1 MRRLLIIACAVVAGA
16 GVLGSAAGAMTV
28 EEALTALTALK
39 QYDFGGSEEVVSTLR
54 AATVGSHGD
63 AATRVRLRAGYTAVI
78 ESTAAYGAKDFAC
91 RQLALIGTQAEVP
104 ALGVMLTDDRL
115 SHIAR
120 YALAQI
126 GGAGA
131 DQTLLAAL
139 DRTSG
144 KTRLGIIHTLGNCRT
159 ATAVEP
165 LKNLLR
171 SEDAETACEA
181 ARSLGRIGGS
191 DAASALEVAMSSA
204 QGRIAEVT
212 ADSLL
217 ICADGLV
224 AGGDQ
229 AEAAQI
235 YERVFFDGPKPWIR
249 AAALRGLAMTGDG
262 RAAQRVGD
270 ALLSR
275 DRHVR
280 EAAARLVHEV
290 PGRAATFVFAERL
303 ARLPADEQ
311 VVLVRALAAR
321 GDKAA
326 LPAVAEAAA
335 SRDMSVR
342 VAALEV
348 IGRLG
353 DGTSVGL
360 LAERAVSSRGPEQAA
375 ARAALSALSGRDVA
389 ESVVREMKDAT
400 AAVRVELIDALRARR
415 SSRAI
420 GAIRVMAEDR
430 DAKVRAAAYR
440 AIGELGGDAD
450 IEPLAGLLVRNPS
463 DREDAARAMVSA
475 ARRVGAEREASLAVI
490 RELDSA
496 AGEALRVSLLG
507 VLGKMGDPSAL
518 GVLRAALADESE
530 RVRYVA
536 ITSLAGWPTGEP
548 ADDLL
553 KTAAT
558 DRNRTHRTLSLRG
571 YIDVVGRSTVSDEE
585 KLAMY
590 ESAMSLAGPAEKRQ
604 TLAGISQL
612 RVLAALE
619 AAARYLEDRD
629 VKNEAAMAAVKIAD
643 RLRIR
648 HAEPVREV
656 VIAVLDGDFSEAV
669 RNEAGRVLSQIEA
682 VRDCI
687 VDWEVSGPYTAEGK
701 GCSELFDMPF
711 APEMPEAG
719 AVWSAMPYYSDSPQ
733 AGYLDLLRALN
744 GGDNRVAYLRT
755 VIRSDADKTATL
767 EVFSD
772 DGVKVWLNG
781 EVVHANNV
789 LRPIPEQP
797 DRVGVRLRAGENT
810 LMLKVT
816 QNNMLWGAIVRIRGL
831 R

>member
-1 MRRLLIIACAVVAGA
+1 
-16 GVLGSAAGAMTV
+16 MTV
-28 EEALTALTALK
+28 EEALAALK
-39 QYDFGGSEEVVSTLR
+39 QYDFGGSEEVVGTLR

-63 AATRVRLRAGYTAVI
+63 AAARSRLRAGYVAVV
-78 ESTAAYGAKDFAC
+78 ESTASYGAKDFAC

-104 ALGVMLTDDRL
+104 ALRVMLTDDSL

-131 DQTLLAAL
+131 GEALLAAL
-139 DRTSG
+139 GQTSG

-159 ATAVEP
+159 AAAVEP
-165 LKNLLR
+165 LKNLLGL
-171 SEDAETACEA
+171 EDAETACEA
-181 ARSLGRIGGS
+181 ARSLGRIGGA
-191 DAASALEVAMSSA
+191 DAASALEGAMSRA
-204 QGRIAEVT
+204 QVRVAEVI

-217 ICADGLV
+217 VCADGLA
-224 AGGDQ
+224 AGGNQ
-229 AEAAQI
+229 VEAARI
-235 YERVFFDGPKPWIR
+235 YERVFFDGPKSWIR

-270 ALLSR
+270 ALLIR

-280 EAAARLVHEV
+280 ETAARLVQEV
-290 PGRAATFVFAERL
+290 PGRAATYAFAERL

-311 VVLVRALAAR
+311 VVLVQALAAR
-321 GDKAA
+321 GDRAA
-326 LPAVAEAAA
+326 LPAVVEAAA
-335 SRDMSVR
+335 SRDMLVR
-342 VAALEV
+342 VAALEA

-353 DGTSVGL
+353 DGTSVGI
-360 LAERAVSSRGPEQAA
+360 LAERAASSRGSEQTA

-400 AAVRVELIDALRARR
+400 ASVRVELIDALRARR

-420 GAIRVMAEDR
+420 GAIRVLAEDR
-430 DAKVRAAAYR
+430 DARVRAAAYR

-450 IEPLAGLLVRNPS
+450 IESLVGLLVRNAS
-463 DREDAARAMVSA
+463 DREDAARAVISV
-475 ARRVGAEREASLAVI
+475 ARRVAVERQASLAVI
-490 RELDSA
+490 GELDSA
-496 AGEALRVSLLG
+496 PGEALRVSLLG
-507 VLGKMGDPSAL
+507 VLGKLGDYSGL

-536 ITSLAGWPTGEP
+536 IASLAGWPTGEP

-553 KTAAT
+553 KAAAT
-558 DRNRTHRTLSLRG
+558 DRNRTHRALALRG

-585 KLAMY
+585 KLTMY
-590 ESAMSLAGPAEKRQ
+590 ESAMNLAGPAERRQ

-648 HAEPVREV
+648 HMERVREV
-656 VIAVLDGDFSEAV
+656 VITVLDGDFSEAV

-687 VDWEVSGPYTAEGK
+687 VDWEVSGPYMAEGK
-701 GCSELFDMPF
+701 GCSELFDVPF
-711 APEMPEAG
+711 APETPG
-719 AVWSAMPYYSDSPQ
+719 ADAAWSAMPYYSDSPQ
-733 AGYLDLLRALN
+733 PGYLDLLRALN

-755 VIRSDADKTATL
+755 VVRSDADKTARL
-767 EVFSD
+767 DVFSD

-797 DRVGVRLRAGENT
+797 DRVEVRLKAGENA

-816 QNNMLWGAIVRIRGL
+816 QNNQPWGAIVRIRGL

>member
-1 MRRLLIIACAVVAGA
+1 MRRLLTIACAVVV
-16 GVLGSAAGAMTV
+16 GVGTLGLTVGAMTV
-28 EEALTALTALK
+28 EEALAALK
-39 QYDFGGSEEVVSTLR
+39 QYDFGGSEEVVGTLR
-54 AATVGSHGD
+54 VATVGSHGN
-63 AATRVRLRAGYTAVI
+63 AATRSILRAGYVAVL

-104 ALGVMLTDDRL
+104 ALAAMLTDDSL

-131 DQTLLAAL
+131 DQALLAVL
-139 DRTSG
+139 GQTSG
-144 KTRLGIIHTLGNCRT
+144 KTRLGIIHTLGNRGTT
-159 ATAVEP
+159 AALEP
-165 LKNLLR
+165 LKKLLG

-191 DAASALEVAMSSA
+191 DAASALEAAMNEA
-204 QGRIAEVT
+204 QGRVAEVM

-217 ICADGLV
+217 VCADGLA
-224 AGGDQ
+224 AGDGRE
-229 AEAAQI
+229 EAARL
-235 YERVFFDGPKPWIR
+235 YERVFLEGPKPWIR
-249 AAALRGLAMTGDG
+249 AAALRGLALTGDA
-262 RAAQRVGD
+262 RAAERVGD

-275 DRHVR
+275 DRYVR
-280 EAAARLVHEV
+280 ETAARLVQEV
-290 PGRAATFVFAERL
+290 PGRAATYAFAGRL
-303 ARLPADEQ
+303 AALPAEGQ
-311 VVLVRALAAR
+311 MVLLRALTAR
-321 GDKAA
+321 ADKAA
-326 LPAVAEAAA
+326 LPTVVEAAG
-335 SRDMSVR
+335 SRDASVR
-342 VAALEV
+342 VAALEA

-353 DGTSVGL
+353 DGTSVGI
-360 LAERAVSSRGPEQAA
+360 LAERAASSRGPEQAA

-389 ESVVREMKDAT
+389 EAVVREMKDAT
-400 AAVRVELIDALRARR
+400 PAVRVELIDALRARR
-415 SSRAI
+415 ASRAI

-430 DAKVRAAAYR
+430 DARVRAAAYR

-463 DREDAARAMVSA
+463 DREDAARAMVSV
-475 ARRVGAEREASLAVI
+475 ARRVGAEREASLAI
-490 RELDSA
+490 TRELDSA

-507 VLGKMGDPSAL
+507 VLGKMGDSSGL
-518 GVLRAALADESE
+518 GVLRAALSDEGE

-536 ITSLAGWPTGEP
+536 VTSLAVWPTGEP

-553 KTAAT
+553 KVAAT
-558 DRNRTHRTLSLRG
+558 DRNRTHRTLALRG
-571 YIDVVGRSTVSDEE
+571 YIDVVGRSTAPDEE

-590 ESAMSLAGPAEKRQ
+590 ESAMSLAGSAEKRQ
-604 TLAGISQL
+604 ALAGISQL

-669 RNEAGRVLSQIEA
+669 RDEAGRVLSQIEA

-701 GCSELFDMPF
+701 GCSELFDVPF
-711 APEMPEAG
+711 APEMPGAD

-755 VIRSDADKTATL
+755 VVKSDADKTATL

-781 EVVHANNV
+781 DVVHANNV

-797 DRVGVRLRAGENT
+797 DRVEVRLRAGENT

-816 QNNMLWGAIVRIRGL
+816 QNNMPWGAIVRIRGL